1 MKLSAKLAIYLSI
14 LFFSALGSIATAQS
28 TQQDKPQNEVQGGA
42 PELTPEQ
49 EQHNYNAWAQELW
62 DSLDKKRGQILIPKA
77 NAVLDVPEN
86 FIYLDAKDA
95 ETVLVDAWGNMPSTG
110 TLGMLMPAN
119 MTAFDYDSWAV
130 TIEYSA
136 DGYVSDEDAAD
147 IDYEELLEEVK
158 NDTAELSKERL
169 KQGYESIEMI
179 GWASQPYYD
188 VVDKKLHWAKEIKF
202 GGTEPNTLNY
212 NIRIL
217 GRKGVLV
224 LNFIANMDQ
233 KAQIDAQLSEV
244 LAIAQFDQ
252 DNQYADFNPD
262 TDNYAAYG
270 IGALITGKVL
280 AKTGFLA
287 IALVF
292 LKKFGVFILIGA
304 GALVSRVYK
313 RKKNNIDE

>member
-1 MKLSAKLAIYLSI
+1 M
-14 LFFSALGSIATAQS
+14 
-28 TQQDKPQNEVQGGA
+28 QGG
-42 PELTPEQ
+42 TPEQ
-49 EQHNYNAWAQELW
+49 EEENYNTWAQELW
-62 DSLDKKRGQILIPKA
+62 DSLDKKQGQILIAKA
-77 NAVLDVPEN
+77 NAVLNVPEN

-110 TLGMLMPAN
+110 TLGILMPAN

-147 IDYEELLEEVK
+147 INYDELLEEVK
-158 NDTAELSKERL
+158 SDTAEVSKERL

-202 GGTEPNTLNY
+202 GGNEQNTLNY

-224 LNFIANMDQ
+224 LNFIANMEQ
-233 KAQIDAQLSEV
+233 KAQIEAQLSEV

>member
-14 LFFSALGSIATAQS
+14 LFISAFGSFAIAQS
-28 TQQDKPQNEVQGGA
+28 TQQDKPQSEMQGG
-42 PELTPEQ
+42 TPEQ
-49 EQHNYNAWAQELW
+49 EEENYNTWAQELW
-62 DSLDKKRGQILIPKA
+62 DSLDKKQGQILIAKA
-77 NAVLDVPEN
+77 NAVLNVPEN

-110 TLGMLMPAN
+110 TLGILMPAN

-147 IDYEELLEEVK
+147 INYDELLEEVK
-158 NDTAELSKERL
+158 SDTAEVSKERL

-202 GGTEPNTLNY
+202 GGNEQNTLNY

-224 LNFIANMDQ
+224 LNFIANMEQ
-233 KAQIDAQLSEV
+233 KAQIEAQLSEV

>member
-14 LFFSALGSIATAQS
+14 LFISAFGSFAIAQS
-28 TQQDKPQNEVQGGA
+28 TQQDKPQSEMQGG
-42 PELTPEQ
+42 TPEQ
-49 EQHNYNAWAQELW
+49 EEENYNTWAQELW
-62 DSLDKKRGQILIPKA
+62 DSLDKKQGQILIAKA
-77 NAVLDVPEN
+77 NAVLNVPEN

-110 TLGMLMPAN
+110 TLGILMPAN

-147 IDYEELLEEVK
+147 INYDELLEEVK
-158 NDTAELSKERL
+158 SDTAEVSKERL

-202 GGTEPNTLNY
+202 GGNEQNTLNY

-224 LNFIANMDQ
+224 LNFIANMEQ
-233 KAQIDAQLSEV
+233 KAQIEAQLSEV

-304 GALVSRVYK
+304 GALISRVFK
-313 RKKNNIDE
+313 RKDKKVDG

>member
-14 LFFSALGSIATAQS
+14 LFISAFGSFAIAQS
-28 TQQDKPQNEVQGGA
+28 TQQDKPQSEIQGG
-42 PELTPEQ
+42 TPEQ
-49 EQHNYNAWAQELW
+49 EEENYNTWAQELW
-62 DSLDKKRGQILIPKA
+62 DSLDKKQGQILIAKA
-77 NAVLDVPEN
+77 NAVLNVPEN

-110 TLGMLMPAN
+110 TLGILMPAN

-147 IDYEELLEEVK
+147 INYDELLEEVK
-158 NDTAELSKERL
+158 SDTAEVSKERL

-202 GGTEPNTLNY
+202 GGNEQNTLNY

-224 LNFIANMDQ
+224 LNFIANMEQ
-233 KAQIDAQLSEV
+233 KAQIEAQLSEV